1 MVENIEPDLLKNG
14 DIFDFDLAANT
25 YYFPVD
31 DLLEDNFQN
40 FINTKI
46 KGDFIK
52 IRKSFVNKDYQ
63 EVRNL
68 SHKLKSVFSMIGAMR
83 LYKCVEEMQ
92 KTIDNKN
99 LDNIEDIYISLI
111 KEMNTF
117 FKELV
122 IFSNNV
128 DHPISQSLIR
138 QFEELSKECDLNES
152 NKVKTQINSNES
164 GNNSQ
169 NEDNIVNIENGKVEV
184 DKPVNGACCTQN
196 CIII

>member
-1 MVENIEPDLLKNG
+1 MVENIDPELLKNG

-25 YYFPVD
+25 YFFPVD

-83 LYKCVEEMQ
+83 LYKCVEDMQ
-92 KTIDNKN
+92 KCIDNKN

-111 KEMNTF
+111 KEMNIF

-122 IFSNNV
+122 IFSNNI

-138 QFEELSKECDLNES
+138 QFEELSKECDSNES
-152 NKVKTQINSNES
+152 IKVKTQINSNES
-164 GNNSQ
+164 GNNSK
-169 NEDNIVNIENGKVEV
+169 NEEKVVDIENGNIEV
-184 DKPVNGACCTQN
+184 DRPVNGACCTQN
-196 CIII
+196 CVII

>member
-1 MVENIEPDLLKNG
+1 MVENIDPELLKNG

-52 IRKSFVNKDYQ
+52 IRKSFINKDYQ

-83 LYKCVEEMQ
+83 LYKCVEDMQ
-92 KTIDNKN
+92 KCIDNKN

-111 KEMNTF
+111 KEMNIF

-122 IFSNNV
+122 IFSNNI

-138 QFEELSKECDLNES
+138 QYEELSKECDSNES
-152 NKVKTQINSNES
+152 IKGKTQINSNES
-164 GNNSQ
+164 GNNSK
-169 NEDNIVNIENGKVEV
+169 NEEKVVDIENGNIEV
-184 DKPVNGACCTQN
+184 DRPVNGACCTQN
-196 CIII
+196 CVII

>member
-1 MVENIEPDLLKNG
+1 MVENIDPELLKNG

-52 IRKSFVNKDYQ
+52 IRKSFINKDYQ

-83 LYKCVEEMQ
+83 LYKCVEDMQ
-92 KTIDNKN
+92 KCIDNKN

-111 KEMNTF
+111 KEMNIF

-122 IFSNNV
+122 IFSNNI

-138 QFEELSKECDLNES
+138 QFEELSKECDSNES
-152 NKVKTQINSNES
+152 IKVKTQINSNES
-164 GNNSQ
+164 GNNSK
-169 NEDNIVNIENGKVEV
+169 NEEKVVDIENGNIEV
-184 DKPVNGACCTQN
+184 DRPVNGACCTQN
-196 CIII
+196 CVII

>member
-1 MVENIEPDLLKNG
+1 MVDNIDPELLKNG

-46 KGDFIK
+46 KGDYIK
-52 IRKSFVNKDYQ
+52 IRKSFINKDFQ

-68 SHKLKSVFSMIGAMR
+68 SHKLKSVFSMLGAMR
-83 LYKCVEEMQ
+83 LYKCVEQMQ
-92 KTIDNKN
+92 KCIDNKT
-99 LDNIEDIYISLI
+99 LDNIEEIYISLI
-111 KEMNTF
+111 KEMNIF

-122 IFSNNV
+122 IFSNNI
-128 DHPISQSLIR
+128 DHPISQSIIR
-138 QFEELSKECDLNES
+138 EYEELSRECDINES
-152 NKVKTQINSNES
+152 DTIKSQLNSNVTADQTK
-164 GNNSQ
+164 ND
-169 NEDNIVNIENGKVEV
+169 DNIINLEDGKVV
-184 DKPVNGACCTQN
+184 IDRPVNGNCCTET

>member
-1 MVENIEPDLLKNG
+1 MVDSIDPDLLKNG

-46 KGDFIK
+46 NGDYIK
-52 IRKSFVNKDYQ
+52 IRKSFIKKDYQ

-83 LYKCVEEMQ
+83 LYKCVEQMQ
-92 KTIDNKN
+92 KYIDNKT
-99 LDNIEDIYISLI
+99 LDNIEEIYISLI
-111 KEMNTF
+111 KEMNVF

-122 IFSNNV
+122 IFSNNI
-128 DHPISQSLIR
+128 DHPISNSIIR
-138 QFEELSKECDLNES
+138 QYEELSRECDINES
-152 NKVKTQINSNES
+152 DKIKSQINSNDTGDQS
-164 GNNSQ
+164 KND
-169 NEDNIVNIENGKVEV
+169 DNIINIEDGKVVV
-184 DKPVNGACCTQN
+184 DRPVNGSCCTHYQ
-196 CIII
+196 II

>member
-1 MVENIEPDLLKNG
+1 MVDSIDPDLLKNG

-46 KGDFIK
+46 KGDYIK
-52 IRKSFVNKDYQ
+52 IRKSFINKDFQ

-68 SHKLKSVFSMIGAMR
+68 SHKLKSVFSMLGAMR
-83 LYKCVEEMQ
+83 LYKCVEQMQ
-92 KTIDNKN
+92 KCVDNKT
-99 LDNIEDIYISLI
+99 LDNIEEIYISLI
-111 KEMNTF
+111 KEMNIF

-122 IFSNNV
+122 IFSNNI
-128 DHPISQSLIR
+128 DHPISQSIIR
-138 QFEELSKECDLNES
+138 EYEELSRECDINES
-152 NKVKTQINSNES
+152 DTIKSQLNSNVTADQTK
-164 GNNSQ
+164 ND
-169 NEDNIVNIENGKVEV
+169 DNIINLEDGKVV
-184 DKPVNGACCTQN
+184 IDRPVNGNCCTET

>member
-1 MVENIEPDLLKNG
+1 MVENIDPELLKNG

-40 FINTKI
+40 FINIKI
-46 KGDFIK
+46 KEDFIK
-52 IRKSFVNKDYQ
+52 IRKSFINKDYQ

-83 LYKCVEEMQ
+83 LYKCVEDMQ
-92 KTIDNKN
+92 KCIDNKN

-111 KEMNTF
+111 KEMNIF

-122 IFSNNV
+122 IFSNNI

-152 NKVKTQINSNES
+152 IKVKTQINSNES
-164 GNNSQ
+164 GNNSK
-169 NEDNIVNIENGKVEV
+169 NEEKVVDIENGNIEV
-184 DKPVNGACCTQN
+184 DRPVNGACCTQN
-196 CIII
+196 CVII

>member
-1 MVENIEPDLLKNG
+1 MVENIDPELLKNG

-40 FINTKI
+40 FVNTKI
-46 KGDFIK
+46 NGDYIK
-52 IRKSFVNKDYQ
+52 IRKSFINKDYQ

-83 LYKCVEEMQ
+83 LFKCVEQMQ
-92 KTIDNKN
+92 KCIDSKN
-99 LDNIEDIYISLI
+99 LDSIEDIYISLI
-111 KEMNTF
+111 KEMNVF

-122 IFSNNV
+122 IFSNNIE
-128 DHPISQSLIR
+128 HPISQSIIKK
-138 QFEELSKECDLNES
+138 FEELSKECDLNES
-152 NKVKTQINSNES
+152 NKIKSQINSNETGDHS
-164 GNNSQ
+164 KND
-169 NEDNIVNIENGKVEV
+169 ENIVDIENGKVVV
-184 DKPVNGACCTQN
+184 DRPVNGGCCTQT

>member
-1 MVENIEPDLLKNG
+1 MVENIDPELLKNG

-52 IRKSFVNKDYQ
+52 IRKSFINKDYQ

-83 LYKCVEEMQ
+83 LYKCVEDMQ
-92 KTIDNKN
+92 KCIDNKN

-111 KEMNTF
+111 KEMNIF

-122 IFSNNV
+122 IFSNNI

-138 QFEELSKECDLNES
+138 QFEELSKECDSNES
-152 NKVKTQINSNES
+152 IKVKTQINSNES
-164 GNNSQ
+164 GNNSK
-169 NEDNIVNIENGKVEV
+169 NEEKVVDIENGNIEV
-184 DKPVNGACCTQN
+184 DRPVNGACCSQN
-196 CIII
+196 CVII

>member
-1 MVENIEPDLLKNG
+1 MVENIDPELLKNG

-52 IRKSFVNKDYQ
+52 IRKSFINKDYQ

-83 LYKCVEEMQ
+83 LYKCVEDMQ
-92 KTIDNKN
+92 KCIDNKN
-99 LDNIEDIYISLI
+99 LDNIEDIYITLI
-111 KEMNTF
+111 KEMNIF

-122 IFSNNV
+122 IFSNNI

-138 QFEELSKECDLNES
+138 QFEELSKECDSNES
-152 NKVKTQINSNES
+152 IKVKTQINSNES
-164 GNNSQ
+164 GNNSK
-169 NEDNIVNIENGKVEV
+169 NEEKVVDIENGNIEV
-184 DKPVNGACCTQN
+184 DRPVNGACCSQN
-196 CIII
+196 CVII

>member
-1 MVENIEPDLLKNG
+1 MVENIDPELLKNG

-83 LYKCVEEMQ
+83 LYKCVEDMQ
-92 KTIDNKN
+92 KCIDNKN

-111 KEMNTF
+111 KEMNIF

-122 IFSNNV
+122 IFSNNI

-138 QFEELSKECDLNES
+138 QFEELSKECDSNES
-152 NKVKTQINSNES
+152 IKVKTQINSNES
-164 GNNSQ
+164 GNNSK
-169 NEDNIVNIENGKVEV
+169 NEEKVVDIENGNIEV
-184 DKPVNGACCTQN
+184 DRPVNGACCTQN
-196 CIII
+196 CVII

>member
-1 MVENIEPDLLKNG
+1 MVENIDPELLKNG

-52 IRKSFVNKDYQ
+52 IRKSFINKDYQ

-83 LYKCVEEMQ
+83 LYKCVEDMQ
-92 KTIDNKN
+92 KCIDNKN
-99 LDNIEDIYISLI
+99 LDNIENIYISLI
-111 KEMNTF
+111 KEMNIF

-122 IFSNNV
+122 IFSNNI

-138 QFEELSKECDLNES
+138 QFEELSKECDSNES
-152 NKVKTQINSNES
+152 IKVKTQINSNES
-164 GNNSQ
+164 GNNSK
-169 NEDNIVNIENGKVEV
+169 NEEKVVDIENGNIEV
-184 DKPVNGACCTQN
+184 DRPVNGACCTQN
-196 CIII
+196 CVII

>member
-1 MVENIEPDLLKNG
+1 MVENIDPELLKNG

-83 LYKCVEEMQ
+83 LYKCVEDMQ
-92 KTIDNKN
+92 KCIDNKN

-111 KEMNTF
+111 KEMNIF

-122 IFSNNV
+122 IFSNNI

-138 QFEELSKECDLNES
+138 QFEELSKECDSNES
-152 NKVKTQINSNES
+152 IKVKTQINSNES
-164 GNNSQ
+164 GNNSK
-169 NEDNIVNIENGKVEV
+169 NEEKVVDIENGNIEV
-184 DKPVNGACCTQN
+184 DRPVNGACCSQN
-196 CIII
+196 CVIT

>member
-1 MVENIEPDLLKNG
+1 MVENIDPELLKNG

-52 IRKSFVNKDYQ
+52 IRKSFINKDYQ

-83 LYKCVEEMQ
+83 LYKCVEDMQ
-92 KTIDNKN
+92 KCIDNKN

-111 KEMNTF
+111 KEMNIF

-122 IFSNNV
+122 IFSNNI

-138 QFEELSKECDLNES
+138 QFEELSKECDSNES
-152 NKVKTQINSNES
+152 IKVKTQLNSNES
-164 GNNSQ
+164 VNNSK
-169 NEDNIVNIENGKVEV
+169 NEEKVVDIENGNIEV
-184 DKPVNGACCTQN
+184 DRPVNGACCTQN
-196 CIII
+196 CVII

>member
-1 MVENIEPDLLKNG
+1 MVENISPDLLKNG

-31 DLLEDNFQN
+31 DLLEDNFEN

-52 IRKSFVNKDYQ
+52 IRKSFVNKNYQ

-68 SHKLKSVFSMIGAMR
+68 AHKLKSVFSMIGAMR
-83 LYKCVEEMQ
+83 LYKCVQ
-92 KTIDNKN
+92 DIQNNIDNKN

-111 KEMNTF
+111 KEMNIF

-138 QFEELSKECDLNES
+138 QFEELSKECDTNES

-164 GNNSQ
+164 QNNS
-169 NEDNIVNIENGKVEV
+169 NVDNIVNLENGQVEV
-184 DKPVNGACCTQN
+184 DRPVNGSCCTQI
-196 CIII
+196 CFIF

>member
-1 MVENIEPDLLKNG
+1 MVENIDPELLKNG

-52 IRKSFVNKDYQ
+52 IRKSFINKDYQ

-83 LYKCVEEMQ
+83 LYKCVEDMQ
-92 KTIDNKN
+92 KCIDNKN

-111 KEMNTF
+111 KEMNIF

-122 IFSNNV
+122 IFSNNI

-138 QFEELSKECDLNES
+138 QFEELSKECDSNES
-152 NKVKTQINSNES
+152 IKVKTQINSNES
-164 GNNSQ
+164 GNNSK
-169 NEDNIVNIENGKVEV
+169 NEEKVVDIENGNIEV
-184 DKPVNGACCTQN
+184 DRTVNGACCTQT
-196 CIII
+196 

>member
-1 MVENIEPDLLKNG
+1 MVENIDPELLKNG

-52 IRKSFVNKDYQ
+52 IRKSFINKDYQ

-83 LYKCVEEMQ
+83 LYKCVEDMQ
-92 KTIDNKN
+92 KCIDNKN

-111 KEMNTF
+111 KEMNIF

-122 IFSNNV
+122 IFSNNI

-152 NKVKTQINSNES
+152 IKVKTQINSNES
-164 GNNSQ
+164 GNNSK
-169 NEDNIVNIENGKVEV
+169 NEEKVVDIENGNIEV
-184 DKPVNGACCTQN
+184 DRPVNGACCTQN
-196 CIII
+196 CVII

>member
-1 MVENIEPDLLKNG
+1 MVENIDPELLKNG

-52 IRKSFVNKDYQ
+52 IRKSFINKDYQ

-83 LYKCVEEMQ
+83 LYKCVEDMQ
-92 KTIDNKN
+92 KCIDNKN

-111 KEMNTF
+111 KEMNIF

-128 DHPISQSLIR
+128 NYPISLSLI
-138 QFEELSKECDLNES
+138 Q
-152 NKVKTQINSNES
+152 
-164 GNNSQ
+164 
-169 NEDNIVNIENGKVEV
+169 
-184 DKPVNGACCTQN
+184 
-196 CIII
+196 